1 MHFRDASIYMAVVG
15 LTSTTALAALPP
27 YAQCGGVTYK
37 GDSACASGWHCVK
50 YNDWYSQCVPGGEA
64 SPPPANSPSAA
75 PSLPSKAPAME
86 PNSTVPVATPASSPV
101 DDESC
106 DADEEGGDANTDANE
121 GDDESCDA
129 DEEGGDAGTQGSEG
143 DDESCEADD
152 EPVPSPSPAASS
164 GGNTGVTPA
173 ASPSPSPAAS
183 PSSTATSAS
192 LSSVEPTTSPSPSPA
207 AGSGGNS
214 PAPNVAGSGRN
225 GAKCDLDAAFKAK
238 GKKYV
243 GVATDQY
250 RLSTGKNKEI
260 IVDNFGCVTP
270 ENSMKWDATEPS
282 EGQFTLDGANA
293 LVSFATS
300 NGKLIRGHT
309 TVWHSQLAAWVSQIR
324 DKAKL
329 EEVMVNHIKKLVGTY
344 AGKIYAWDVVN
355 EILDEQGGFRS
366 SVFYNVLGEGFVST
380 AFHAAR
386 QADPLAKLY
395 INDYNLDGANYAKTK
410 GMISHVEKW
419 IADGVP
425 IDGIGSQSHISSPGT
440 LFPISGVPAAL
451 KALCGAAPECAIT
464 ELDINYGKPA
474 DWVTVFDGCLDI
486 KNCVGITVWGVSD
499 KDSWIGAAGGP
510 LLFDSSFQAKPS
522 YNELCSALA

>member
-15 LTSTTALAALPP
+15 LTSTTALAAVAPFG
-27 YAQCGGVTYK
+27 QCGGVNYK
-37 GDSACASGWHCVK
+37 GDSACASGFHCLK
-50 YNDWYSQCVPGGEA
+50 YNDWYSQCIPGGEA
-64 SPPPANSPSAA
+64 APPSASSTSA
-75 PSLPSKAPAME
+75 VPSLPSKVPAME
-86 PNSTVPVATPASSPV
+86 PNGTAPVAAPASSPAE
-101 DDESC
+101 DESC
-106 DADEEGGDANTDANE
+106 DADEEGGDAATE
-121 GDDESCDA
+121 GN
-129 DEEGGDAGTQGSEG
+129 EG

-152 EPVPSPSPAASS
+152 EPVPSPSSAAIS
-164 GGNTGVTPA
+164 GGNTGVKPA
-173 ASPSPSPAAS
+173 ASPSP
-183 PSSTATSAS
+183 TATSAS
-192 LSSVEPTTSPSPSPA
+192 NPGAKPTPSASPSPA

-214 PAPNVAGSGRN
+214 SAPNVAGSGRN
-225 GAKCDLDAAFKAK
+225 GAKCNLDAAFKAK

-250 RLSTGKNKEI
+250 TLSAGKNKEV

-270 ENSMKWDATEPS
+270 ENSMKWDATERS

-293 LVSFATS
+293 LVSFATG
-300 NGKLIRGHT
+300 NDKLVRGHT
-309 TVWHSQLAAWVSQIR
+309 TVWHSQLAPWVSQIR

-355 EILDEQGGFRS
+355 EIFDEQGGFRS

-395 INDYNLDGANYAKTK
+395 INDYNLDGANYGKTK
-410 GMISHVEKW
+410 GMITHVKKW
-419 IADGVP
+419 IAEGVP

-451 KALCGAAPECAIT
+451 KALCDAAPECAVT
-464 ELDINYGKPA
+464 ELDINNGKPA
-474 DWVTVFDGCLDI
+474 DWVTVFDACVDI

-499 KDSWIGAAGGP
+499 TNSWIGAAGGP
-510 LLFDSSFQAKPS
+510 LLFDGSFKAKPS

>member
-15 LTSTTALAALPP
+15 LTSTTALAAVAPFG
-27 YAQCGGVTYK
+27 QCGGVNYK
-37 GDSACASGWHCVK
+37 GDSACASGSHCVK
-50 YNDWYSQCVPGGEA
+50 YNDWYSQCIPGGE
-64 SPPPANSPSAA
+64 SAA
-75 PSLPSKAPAME
+75 PSPSLPSKAPAME
-86 PNSTVPVATPASSPV
+86 PNGTAPVATPASSPTE
-101 DDESC
+101 DESC
-106 DADEEGGDANTDANE
+106 DADEEGGDANTDAKE

-129 DEEGGDAGTQGSEG
+129 DEEGGDADTAGNEG

-152 EPVPSPSPAASS
+152 EPVPSPSAAANT
-164 GGNTGVTPA
+164 GGNTGVKPA
-173 ASPSPSPAAS
+173 VSPSPSP
-183 PSSTATSAS
+183 SS
-192 LSSVEPTTSPSPSPA
+192 A

-214 PAPNVAGSGRN
+214 GVKPTPSPSPATGSGGNTPAPNVAGSGRN
-225 GAKCDLDAAFKAK
+225 GAKCSLDAAFKAK

-250 RLSTGKNKEI
+250 TLSAGKNKEI

-270 ENSMKWDATEPS
+270 ENSMKWDATERS

-293 LVSFATS
+293 LVSFATG

-309 TVWHSQLAAWVSQIR
+309 TVWYSQLASWVTQIR

-355 EILDEQGGFRS
+355 EIFDEQGGFRS

-380 AFHAAR
+380 AFHAAH

-395 INDYNLDGANYAKTK
+395 INDYNLDGANYGKTK
-410 GMISHVEKW
+410 GMITHVKKW

-425 IDGIGSQSHISSPGT
+425 IDGIGSQSHLSSPGT

-451 KALCGAAPECAIT
+451 QALCEAAPECAVT
-464 ELDINYGKPA
+464 ELDINHGKPA
-474 DWVTVFDGCLDI
+474 DWVTVFDACADI
-486 KNCVGITVWGVSD
+486 KNCVGVTVWGVSD
-499 KDSWIGAAGGP
+499 TNSWIGAAGGP
-510 LLFDSSFQAKPS
+510 LLFDGSFTAKPS

>member
-1 MHFRDASIYMAVVG
+1 MAVVG

-64 SPPPANSPSAA
+64 SPPPAN
-75 PSLPSKAPAME
+75 
-86 PNSTVPVATPASSPV
+86 T
-101 DDESC
+101 
-106 DADEEGGDANTDANE
+106 
-121 GDDESCDA
+121 
-129 DEEGGDAGTQGSEG
+129 
-143 DDESCEADD
+143 
-152 EPVPSPSPAASS
+152 ASS

-214 PAPNVAGSGRN
+214 PAPN
-225 GAKCDLDAAFKAK
+225 